1 MAATA
6 KAACIHAVDD
16 DPRYLESIVAWL
28 SPRGYTVA
36 TFASADAF
44 LSALPGLE
52 PGCVLMDLGMVPLDG
67 CAALLVMRDYPID
80 WPVIMLSETAA
91 ADIADLCMLAGA
103 DLHLAK
109 SSDPAHLLSAVERL
123 ARDFAAARAG
133 STLVTLSQPQP
144 IDPQAWRAHKDSL
157 CARLLQHLGPAR
169 GDGDAGSNPAV
180 GKARR

>member
-1 MAATA
+1 MAVAMA
-6 KAACIHAVDD
+6 PACIHAVDD
-16 DPRYLESIVAWL
+16 DPHYLESIVAWL
-28 SPRGYTVA
+28 SPHGYTVT
-36 TFASADAF
+36 TFSSADAF

-109 SSDPAHLLSAVERL
+109 SGDPAHLLCAVERL
-123 ARDFAAARAG
+123 ARDFAAACAAATIA
-133 STLVTLSQPQP
+133 SLSYAQPV
-144 IDPQAWRAHKDSL
+144 DPQAWRAHKDAL
-157 CARLLQHLGPAR
+157 CARFLQHLAPAR

-180 GKARR
+180 GKSRR